1 MQNNNE
7 KTIDVLQELNQ
18 FVNDRIEGYKH
29 AAEVTKNPA
38 HQSYYKDLVNE
49 SNQFSNEINR
59 NISKYGG
66 DKQESTTAKGK
77 LFRGWMDVKATVTG
91 KDEEA
96 IIESNLYGEEWAQK
110 AYNDALEHRGELP
123 DNIVQMV
130 ERQKQASLSTCDKLR
145 QMKETVD

>member
-29 AAEVTKNPA
+29 AAEATKNPA
-38 HQSYYKDLVNE
+38 HQAYYKDLVNE

-59 NISKYGG
+59 NISKFGG
-66 DKQESTTAKGK
+66 DRQESTTAKGK
-77 LFRGWMDVKATVTG
+77 IFRGWMDVKATVTG
-91 KDEEA
+91 SDEEA

-110 AYNDALEHRGELP
+110 AYNDALEHRAELP
-123 DNIVQMV
+123 ESIVQMV
-130 ERQKQASLSTCDKLR
+130 EKQKQASLITCERLR
-145 QMKETVD
+145 QMEDTVD

>member
-29 AAEVTKNPA
+29 ASEATKNPA
-38 HQSYYKDLVNE
+38 HQSFYNDLINE
-49 SNQFSNEINR
+49 SNQFSNQINR
-59 NISKYGG
+59 TISKYGG
-66 DKQESTTAKGK
+66 ERQESTTTKGK
-77 LFRGWMDVKATVTG
+77 IFRGWMDVKATVTG
-91 KDEEA
+91 SDEEA

-110 AYNDALEHRGELP
+110 AYNDALDQKGELP
-123 DNIVQMV
+123 ENIVQMV
-130 ERQKQASLSTCDKLR
+130 EKQKQSSLATCEKLR